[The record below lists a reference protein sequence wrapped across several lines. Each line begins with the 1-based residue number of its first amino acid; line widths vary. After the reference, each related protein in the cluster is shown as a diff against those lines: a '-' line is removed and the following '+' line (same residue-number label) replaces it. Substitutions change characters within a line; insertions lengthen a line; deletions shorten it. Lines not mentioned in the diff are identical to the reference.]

1 MSKDTTGKNAYEI
14 RLEVLQMALGL
25 AQDRYHATLEQNRMH
40 AEFEAVKTGSKY
52 TYELPP
58 DNRQE
63 EALVLADSFYSF
75 IENKQ

>member
-14 RLEVLQMALGL
+14 RLEVLQMGLGL
-25 AQDRYHATLEQNRMH
+25 AENRYHATLEQIRMT

-58 DNRQE
+58 DNRQA